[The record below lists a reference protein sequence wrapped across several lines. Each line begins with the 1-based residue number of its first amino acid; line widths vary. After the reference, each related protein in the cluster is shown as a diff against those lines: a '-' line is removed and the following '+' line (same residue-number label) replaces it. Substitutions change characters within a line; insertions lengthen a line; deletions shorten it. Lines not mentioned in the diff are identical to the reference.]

1 MPSIRRRGNRWM
13 VLYRDETGRQRSAG
27 SYSSEAEAR
36 RVKRSQHDGEDQP
49 KPKTYSTKAL
59 GTVAWTWPRSSS
71 NA

>member
-27 SYSSEAEAR
+27 SYGSETEAR
-36 RVKRSQHDGEDQP
+36 RVKRGLHDGEDRP

-59 GTVAWTWPRSSS
+59 GTVAWTYLSL
-71 NA
+71 ATV

>member
-36 RVKRSQHDGEDQP
+36 RVKRGLHDGEDRP
-49 KPKTYSTKAL
+49 KPKSLLIK
-59 GTVAWTWPRSSS
+59 GFR
-71 NA
+71 